1 MSEHNNKVTFLS
13 AKKNSCVIRCS
24 CCNSY
29 QVSFKNLII
38 NFKYAQFESFR
49 DIFLK
54 DKLVYSE
61 ESTYNNKTAMIKVSS
76 DADIFLAF
84 DEEEISEMKKLLFE
98 VLNYESEFNSINI
111 N

>member
-1 MSEHNNKVTFLS
+1 MSEHKNTVTFLS

-29 QVSFKNLII
+29 QVSFKNLIV
-38 NFKYAQFESFR
+38 NFKYGQFESFR

-54 DKLVYSE
+54 DKLVFSE
-61 ESTYNNKTAMIKVSS
+61 ESTYNNKTTMIKVAS
-76 DADIFLAF
+76 DTDLFLAF
-84 DEEEISEMKKLLFE
+84 DEDEISEMKELLFE
-98 VLNYESEFNSINI
+98 VLNYESQYSSINI